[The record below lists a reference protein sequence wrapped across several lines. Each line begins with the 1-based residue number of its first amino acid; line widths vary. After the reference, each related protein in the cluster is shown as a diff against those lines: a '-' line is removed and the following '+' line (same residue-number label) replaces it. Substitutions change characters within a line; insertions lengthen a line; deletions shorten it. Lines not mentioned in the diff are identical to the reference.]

1 MPAIE
6 VEASEIAR
14 MMRMRTVANMIP
26 AMVEDKYGPTG
37 AVSFLFR
44 MANGVKLLSDSE
56 SLTGVRSIRL
66 FVSVD
71 RIIRVPLNRASHYM

>member
-1 MPAIE
+1 MSVIE

-26 AMVEDKYGPTG
+26 AMVEDKYGLLG

-44 MANGVKLLSDSE
+44 FLF
-56 SLTGVRSIRL
+56 SL
-66 FVSVD
+66 
-71 RIIRVPLNRASHYM
+71 P